1 MPIYLKIM
9 DQIAGERNGI
19 LPHKHSNKTS
29 WDGNTMDIDIPRRGD
44 NRSTKLNNTDIINIL
59 GRSCNKTPLEKRLS
73 RILTIRK
80 KTRGNKRKRCP
91 AGINTRRRR
100 MRKQQKSSTRR
111 RNYGRRR
118 SCRQS
123 RRQQVHF

>member
-1 MPIYLKIM
+1 MTIYLKIM
-9 DQIAGERNGI
+9 DQISGERNGI

-29 WDGNTMDIDIPRRGD
+29 WGD

-73 RILTIRK
+73 RILTVRK

-100 MRKQQKSSTRR
+100 MRKQPKSSTRR